1 MEIDDKMKNKS
12 ILITGAGGFIGSHL
26 TEQLVKN
33 GNNVKA
39 FVRYNSRNDWGML
52 EQLSKELIDSMEII
66 SGDLR
71 DPNAIN
77 NAIKDTEIVFHL
89 GSLIAIPYSYVN
101 PREVVETNILGT
113 LNVLNAAKEN
123 EIDKFVHT
131 STSEVY
137 GSAKYVPIDEY
148 HPLQGQSPYS
158 ASKIGADKI
167 AESYYRSFE
176 LPVATIRPF
185 NTYGPRQSARA
196 VIPTI
201 ISQALT
207 KNEIYL
213 GSLEPTRD
221 YTYVLDTIRAFIKI
235 AESSKSD
242 GEVINVGSNFE
253 VSIGELAERIFSLL
267 DKNIEIITDSK
278 RIRPKDSE
286 VERLWCDN
294 SKAREILNW
303 EPKISLEKGL
313 ENVIMWIKDNKNFY
327 KSGIYN
333 R

>member
-1 MEIDDKMKNKS
+1 
-12 ILITGAGGFIGSHL
+12 
-26 TEQLVKN
+26 
-33 GNNVKA
+33 
-39 FVRYNSRNDWGML
+39 
-52 EQLSKELIDSMEII
+52 
-66 SGDLR
+66 
-71 DPNAIN
+71 
-77 NAIKDTEIVFHL
+77 
-89 GSLIAIPYSYVN
+89 
-101 PREVVETNILGT
+101 
-113 LNVLNAAKEN
+113 
-123 EIDKFVHT
+123 
-131 STSEVY
+131 
-137 GSAKYVPIDEY
+137 
-148 HPLQGQSPYS
+148 
-158 ASKIGADKI
+158 
-167 AESYYRSFE
+167 
-176 LPVATIRPF
+176 
-185 NTYGPRQSARA
+185 GPRQSARA

-267 DKNIEIITDSK
+267 DKNVEIITDSN
-278 RIRPKDSE
+278 RIRPKNSE

-294 SKAREILNW
+294 TKAREILNW
-303 EPKISLEKGL
+303 EPKISLKKGL
-313 ENVIMWIKDNKNFY
+313 ENVIMWIKDNKDFY

>member
-1 MEIDDKMKNKS
+1 MKNKS

-253 VSIGELAERIFSLL
+253 VSIGELAERIFSLF